1 MIYRIIDFHDFF
13 RFPSAGKLRA
23 KSDKTMVACAVAGH
37 SKYLQK
43 GWNERGEAGQLFA
56 AQVLPDL
63 QRRPVRQRSLSA
75 DLIFWL
81 LLYQDKSNS
90 LCGY

>member
-1 MIYRIIDFHDFF
+1 V
-13 RFPSAGKLRA
+13 G
-23 KSDKTMVACAVAGH
+23 CAVAGH

-43 GWNERGEAGQLFA
+43 CWERASEAGQLFA

-63 QRRPVRQRSLSA
+63 QGKGLVRQRSLSA

-90 LCGY
+90 LSGN

>member
-1 MIYRIIDFHDFF
+1 MKYFST
-13 RFPSAGKLRA
+13 PSAEKLQA
-23 KSDKTMVACAVAGH
+23 KSGKTMVGCAAAGH

-43 GWNERGEAGQLFA
+43 GGNERGEAGQLFA

-63 QRRPVRQRSLSA
+63 QRRPRAQRSLSA

-81 LLYQDKSNS
+81 LLDQAKSNS
-90 LCGY
+90 PSRGE